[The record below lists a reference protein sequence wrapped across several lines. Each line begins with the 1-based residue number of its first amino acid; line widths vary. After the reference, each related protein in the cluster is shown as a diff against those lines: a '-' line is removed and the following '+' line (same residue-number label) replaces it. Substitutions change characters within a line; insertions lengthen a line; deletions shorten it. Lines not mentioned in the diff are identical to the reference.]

1 MVERVNKAN
10 KPSNLTVTDFVSN
23 MATALSAADL
33 VVSRAGAGSI
43 SEFALLGKPV
53 ILVPSP
59 NVSEDHQ
66 TKNAMALVNIGAA
79 IHVADVK
86 AKEELLPAAIATV
99 KDSDKLKSLSDN
111 ILKMGKPNAAQIIAD
126 EVLML
131 ADAYIEKE
139 TRRKNENIK

>member
-1 MVERVNKAN
+1 
-10 KPSNLTVTDFVSN
+10 
-23 MATALSAADL
+23 
-33 VVSRAGAGSI
+33 
-43 SEFALLGKPV
+43 
-53 ILVPSP
+53 
-59 NVSEDHQ
+59 
-66 TKNAMALVNIGAA
+66 MALVNIGAA

-99 KDSDKLKSLSDN
+99 KDSDKLKSLSEN